1 MYQLDS
7 DGPEAL
13 LLQGPDDRPVS
24 DTEAAAILKKKPLT
38 LATWRSQGRG
48 PRYLKVGRHV
58 QYTVGFLKEYLATCE
73 RVPEPAAVRRQR
85 RALAAE
91 AASTSP

>member
-1 MYQLDS
+1 MYQHDS

-24 DTEAAAILKKKPLT
+24 DADAAAILKKKPLT

-48 PRYLKVGRHV
+48 PRYRKVGRHV

-73 RVPEPAAVRRQR
+73 RTPEPAVVRRQR

-91 AASTSP
+91 AASTT